1 MRNPHLRQS
10 AGKQAASRKTE
21 ESTTEW
27 GKTMERD
34 PLLGAEIEEKSKAAH
49 GREEILRKTLQYT
62 SLNSG
67 NARRVW
73 SLHWRWP

>member
-1 MRNPHLRQS
+1 
-10 AGKQAASRKTE
+10 
-21 ESTTEW
+21 
-27 GKTMERD
+27 MERD

-67 NARRVW
+67 NARRV
-73 SLHWRWP
+73 